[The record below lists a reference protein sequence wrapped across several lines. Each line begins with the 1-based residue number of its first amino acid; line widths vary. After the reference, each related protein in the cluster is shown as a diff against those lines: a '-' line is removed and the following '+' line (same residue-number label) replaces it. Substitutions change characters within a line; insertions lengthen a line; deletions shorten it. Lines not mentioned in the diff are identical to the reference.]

1 VRTLP
6 AHTDLVTRMRDRLT
20 GVPIISYIGA
30 GSDVVLKAQATNFR
44 RSYSATVQTIALMRG
59 LVWGSVG
66 TPIIHRASA
75 TVRKNANASNELL
88 SVALHRWVRMNINY
102 VPDEMLVDQG
112 AEGRELLIAPNVL
125 LAMNPAEG
133 DCDDF
138 SMVAAA
144 IATSLGMAVRFVA
157 VALEKNNPN
166 RYSHIF
172 IQVRDNVG
180 PNGEKD
186 WVTLD
191 CSHGLWAGWEVTGQL
206 QRYVVNL

>member
-1 VRTLP
+1 
-6 AHTDLVTRMRDRLT
+6 MRDRLT